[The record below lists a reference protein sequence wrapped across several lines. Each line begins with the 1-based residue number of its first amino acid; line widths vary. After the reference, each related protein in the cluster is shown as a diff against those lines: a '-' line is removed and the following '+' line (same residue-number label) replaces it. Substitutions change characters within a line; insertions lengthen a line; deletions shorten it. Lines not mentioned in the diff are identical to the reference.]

1 MASFFTEEDNLLKI
15 SPGKTIEDVGR
26 FFKSLE
32 YKIIFFE
39 SEKCKTKEGLLLEF
53 KEKLKIPDGFGFN
66 WDALEDSLTDLG
78 HEGDLKKYLFAFEDS
93 VVLAEDMEG
102 KEILKDI
109 LKSASA
115 FLKEKHNIDLKSIFF

>member
-1 MASFFTEEDNLLKI
+1 MDSIFTEENNLLKI

-32 YKIIFFE
+32 YSIIFFE

-53 KEKLKIPDGFGFN
+53 KEKLKFPSDFGFN
-66 WDALEDSLTDLG
+66 WDALEDSLRNLDYDG
-78 HEGDLKKYLFAFEDS
+78 QSKKYLLVFKDS
-93 VVLAEDMEG
+93 LVLTDDVEG

-109 LKSASA
+109 LKIASS
-115 FLKEKHNIDLKSIFF
+115 FLKENHQIDLKSIFY

>member
-1 MASFFTEEDNLLKI
+1 MDSIFTEENGLLKI
-15 SPGKTIEDVGR
+15 SPGKTIKDVGR

-32 YKIIFFE
+32 YSIIFFE
-39 SEKCKTKEGLLLEF
+39 SKKCKTKEGLLLEF
-53 KEKLKIPDGFGFN
+53 KEKLRIPDDFGFN
-66 WDALEDSLTDLG
+66 WDALEDSLRNLAY
-78 HEGDLKKYLFAFEDS
+78 EGSSKKYLFGFKNSMVLIED
-93 VVLAEDMEG
+93 AEG